1 MEHGKLVEQA
11 PVAALPAVLLHHEQ
25 RLYPPV
31 VGVVP
36 IAPLVGD
43 QEACRQAA
51 IDLLGGGGVNL
62 VGKFTASAV

>member
-1 MEHGKLVEQA
+1 MEHGKPVEQA

-51 IDLLGGGGVNL
+51 VNL
-62 VGKFTASAV
+62 WGWRRRQ